1 MSPDVIVTTGEAPL
15 VGAQNGDFVLWF
27 LAIFEWIDAAMPGIV
42 VFTKNLIGVL
52 IGLSIPLSVAFL
64 IVTIYSV
71 EQLKRIRKKEEQIF
85 DLKVEPAYEDTE
97 AVNAGDPTLSK
108 RWDTVSLH
116 INSDNPNDWKQA
128 IIEAD
133 IMLDDVLT
141 KLGYRGDSIGDKLK
155 RAEPADFS
163 TLNEAWE
170 AHKVRN
176 QIAHSGSTY
185 PLNQHEANRV
195 IQMYRKVFEEFYY
208 L

>member
-176 QIAHSGSTY
+176 QIAHSGSPY